1 MIDLNDTRPFG
12 LEPVRHDLDEIV
24 GRLRES
30 AEHWVP
36 QHFPNGRRNG
46 DEWRLA
52 NIGGNAPRKN
62 GSCVIA
68 LKGPHAGDWI
78 DFDTGEGGGPLS
90 TLEHATGL
98 TGRAL
103 FDYAAEL
110 AGTAPV
116 RTAPIRTAAPA
127 QAKDGAGSTPEAAP
141 ETRSK
146 ENARREIEIVI
157 KGCRALADSPAETY
171 LAARGLAVPDTPELR
186 FHPDLTHWETR
197 TGYPGLVAFVRNAG
211 GRVVGIHRTYL
222 APDGA
227 AKADL
232 PSPRMMLGPVAGG
245 TVRLA
250 PPGGNAALGIAEGIE
265 TALSVMQSC
274 PGLPVWAALAAG
286 NLAHVAL
293 PPEVVR
299 VVILADNDGE
309 GAGIRAAER
318 AAARHAAEG
327 RRVWI
332 AMPDRAGEDFN
343 DLLQRAGP
351 DAVRQA
357 LEAAVEWTPATTPE
371 DAQPAMVEATAS
383 EVGGHRPVG
392 FSAPD
397 APTTRMRAD
406 DGDLARLTARGW
418 DLLKAANTP
427 SWLYRCGG
435 RPSWV
440 ERDDEGRPI
449 AHAMTEDRMRHA
461 LAQLADWR
469 RTSRSGDL
477 VPAHPPAVLLKN
489 LLATPDPA
497 LPVLAAIVTA
507 PVFGHDG
514 SLVTE
519 PGYHAAT
526 RLLYEPPPGF
536 VLPAVP
542 ERPSSAETDAART
555 LLLDGLL
562 GDFPFTS
569 EAERAHALALILL
582 PFVRALIDG
591 PTPLH
596 LIEKPAPGT
605 GATLMIDAIAV
616 VTTGVSASVMVEGR
630 DDEEWRKRLTAKL
643 RQIPSIVLIDNLRRR
658 LDAAPLAAA
667 LTAPWWE
674 DRILGKSETVRF
686 PIRCTWIATGNNPQ
700 FSNELAR
707 RLVRIRL
714 DAHVDQPWRRED
726 FRHANL
732 LAWTRANRAALVAAC
747 LTLGRAWIAAGR
759 PRHGSMLGSFEAWAG
774 IMGGILE
781 AAGVPGFLANLD
793 EMYEAADAE
802 GAVWRAFVAAW
813 WERHG
818 TAEVGTAELHELAI
832 ACEPP
837 LPLGDGGERSQRT
850 RLGRALGRLRD
861 RVFAIG
867 ELRVCVRV
875 AGTRQRAQRWRLT
888 IENQGPDQRS
898 PRSPGSHRENQTP
911 DTRSPRSHPAN
922 QTLDARSPRSLYLGN
937 TTGCTKANKV
947 GCGGTGSL
955 LENPTP
961 DARSPRSPGRVNV
974 CERSL
979 PRSLEKAV
987 LYQSASEHSELS
999 ERFSAPYART
1009 DARARAHASARGR
1022 GPEKVHN
1029 VHHVHFGK
1037 QNQRLKGVNVRV
1049 NVLAHVHPL
1058 PNRPFRPVR
1067 GAAAPTGPPRV
1078 APPNAQERVA
1088 AAFLEVPRRHPDH
1101 DNPDRRRSPW
1111 LT

>member
-1 MIDLNDTRPFG
+1 MPR
-12 LEPVRHDLDEIV
+12 
-24 GRLRES
+24 
-30 AEHWVP
+30 
-36 QHFPNGRRNG
+36 HFPNGRRNG

-52 NIGGNAPRKN
+52 NIGGDAPRKN

-68 LKGPHAGDWI
+68 LKGAHAGDWI

-103 FDYAAEL
+103 FDYAAEIV
-110 AGTAPV
+110 GTAPV
-116 RTAPIRTAAPA
+116 RTAAPA
-127 QAKDGAGSTPEAAP
+127 PPKDGAGFASETAP

-146 ENARREIEIVI
+146 ENARREIEIII
-157 KGCRALADSPAETY
+157 KGCRALADSAAETY

-211 GRVVGIHRTYL
+211 GRVIGVHRTYL
-222 APDGA
+222 APDGT

-232 PSPRMMLGPVAGG
+232 PSPRMMLGSVTSGA
-245 TVRLA
+245 VRLA
-250 PPGGNAALGIAEGIE
+250 ALGDGAVLGLAEGIE
-265 TALSVMQSC
+265 TALSVSQAC
-274 PGLPVWAALAAG
+274 PDLPVWAALSAG
-286 NLAHVAL
+286 NLAQVAL
-293 PPEVVR
+293 PTEVLR
-299 VVILADNDGE
+299 VVILADHDAA

-318 AAARHAAEG
+318 AAARHHAEG

-332 AMPDRAGEDFN
+332 AVPDRAGEDFN
-343 DLLQRAGP
+343 DLLRREGP
-351 DAVRQA
+351 DAVRKAVEAADEWQPSPI
-357 LEAAVEWTPATTPE
+357 LEAAAPTPVEL
-371 DAQPAMVEATAS
+371 D
-383 EVGGHRPVG
+383 VGGHRPVG

-427 SWLYRCGG
+427 PWLYRCGG

-507 PVFGHDG
+507 PVFGGDG

-542 ERPSSAETDAART
+542 ERPTRAETDAART

-562 GDFPFTS
+562 GDFPFTN

-582 PFVRALIDG
+582 PFMRALIDG

-596 LIEKPAPGT
+596 LIEKPTPGT

-714 DAHVDQPWRRED
+714 DAHVDQPWRREG

-759 PRHGSMLGSFEAWAG
+759 PRHDGMLGSFEAWAG

-781 AAGVPGFLANLD
+781 AAGVLRLPRQSRRDVRGGRRRGRGLARLRGRVVGAPRHRRGRHRRAARARARLRAAAAARRRRRAL
-793 EMYEAADAE
+793 AADPARP
-802 GAVWRAFVAAW
+802 GAGPVA
-813 WERHG
+813 R
-818 TAEVGTAELHELAI
+818 
-832 ACEPP
+832 P
-837 LPLGDGGERSQRT
+837 
-850 RLGRALGRLRD
+850 RLRD
-861 RVFAIG
+861 RRGQGMRQGGRHAA
-867 ELRVCVRV
+867 
-875 AGTRQRAQRWRLT
+875 AGTALAAHDRKS
-888 IENQGPDQRS
+888 RS
-898 PRSPGSHRENQTP
+898 GSTF
-911 DTRSPRSHPAN
+911 
-922 QTLDARSPRSLYLGN
+922 
-937 TTGCTKANKV
+937 TTF
-947 GCGGTGSL
+947 TGL
-955 LENPTP
+955 
-961 DARSPRSPGRVNV
+961 
-974 CERSL
+974 
-979 PRSLEKAV
+979 
-987 LYQSASEHSELS
+987 AS
-999 ERFSAPYART
+999 
-1009 DARARAHASARGR
+1009 
-1022 GPEKVHN
+1022 
-1029 VHHVHFGK
+1029 
-1037 QNQRLKGVNVRV
+1037 
-1049 NVLAHVHPL
+1049 
-1058 PNRPFRPVR
+1058 
-1067 GAAAPTGPPRV
+1067 
-1078 APPNAQERVA
+1078 
-1088 AAFLEVPRRHPDH
+1088 
-1101 DNPDRRRSPW
+1101 
-1111 LT
+1111 

>member
-1 MIDLNDTRPFG
+1 M
-12 LEPVRHDLDEIV
+12 
-24 GRLRES
+24 
-30 AEHWVP
+30 
-36 QHFPNGRRNG
+36 
-46 DEWRLA
+46 
-52 NIGGNAPRKN
+52 
-62 GSCVIA
+62 
-68 LKGPHAGDWI
+68 
-78 DFDTGEGGGPLS
+78 
-90 TLEHATGL
+90 
-98 TGRAL
+98 
-103 FDYAAEL
+103 
-110 AGTAPV
+110 
-116 RTAPIRTAAPA
+116 
-127 QAKDGAGSTPEAAP
+127 
-141 ETRSK
+141 
-146 ENARREIEIVI
+146 
-157 KGCRALADSPAETY
+157 
-171 LAARGLAVPDTPELR
+171 
-186 FHPDLTHWETR
+186 
-197 TGYPGLVAFVRNAG
+197 
-211 GRVVGIHRTYL
+211 
-222 APDGA
+222 
-227 AKADL
+227 
-232 PSPRMMLGPVAGG
+232 
-245 TVRLA
+245 
-250 PPGGNAALGIAEGIE
+250 
-265 TALSVMQSC
+265 
-274 PGLPVWAALAAG
+274 
-286 NLAHVAL
+286 
-293 PPEVVR
+293 
-299 VVILADNDGE
+299 
-309 GAGIRAAER
+309 
-318 AAARHAAEG
+318 
-327 RRVWI
+327 
-332 AMPDRAGEDFN
+332 
-343 DLLQRAGP
+343 
-351 DAVRQA
+351 
-357 LEAAVEWTPATTPE
+357 
-371 DAQPAMVEATAS
+371 
-383 EVGGHRPVG
+383 
-392 FSAPD
+392 
-397 APTTRMRAD
+397 
-406 DGDLARLTARGW
+406 
-418 DLLKAANTP
+418 
-427 SWLYRCGG
+427 
-435 RPSWV
+435 
-440 ERDDEGRPI
+440 
-449 AHAMTEDRMRHA
+449 
-461 LAQLADWR
+461 
-469 RTSRSGDL
+469 
-477 VPAHPPAVLLKN
+477 
-489 LLATPDPA
+489 
-497 LPVLAAIVTA
+497 
-507 PVFGHDG
+507 
-514 SLVTE
+514 
-519 PGYHAAT
+519 
-526 RLLYEPPPGF
+526 
-536 VLPAVP
+536 P

-582 PFVRALIDG
+582 PFMRALIDG
-591 PTPLH
+591 QTPLH

-674 DRILGKSETVRF
+674 DRILGKSETVRL

-732 LAWTRANRAALVAAC
+732 LAWTRANRAALVGAC

-818 TAEVGTAELHELAI
+818 TSEVGTAELHELAL

-867 ELRVCVRV
+867 EVKVCVRV

-888 IENQGPDQRS
+888 IENQGPDRRS

-911 DTRSPRSHPAN
+911 DTRSPRS
-922 QTLDARSPRSLYLGN
+922 LYLSN
-937 TTGCTKANKV
+937 SIGCTKANEV
-947 GCGGTGSL
+947 ECGGAGSRS
-955 LENPTP
+955 ENQTP

-987 LYQSASEHSELS
+987 LYQSASEHSKLS
-999 ERFSAPYART
+999 EPFSAPYARR
-1009 DARARAHASARGR
+1009 DARTRTHSSARGR

-1029 VHHVHFGK
+1029 VHHVHFGE

-1049 NVLAHVHPL
+1049 NVLAHVHPF
-1058 PNRPFRPVR
+1058 PDRPFRPVR

-1101 DNPDRRRSPW
+1101 DNPDQGDHQW

>member
-1 MIDLNDTRPFG
+1 MIDFNDVRPLG
-12 LEPVRHDLDEIV
+12 LEPARHDLDEIV
-24 GRLRES
+24 GRLRDS

-36 QHFPNGRRNG
+36 RHFPNGRRNG

-52 NIGGNAPRKN
+52 NIRGDAPRKN

-68 LKGPHAGDWI
+68 LKGAHAGGWI

-116 RTAPIRTAAPA
+116 RTAAPA
-127 QAKDGAGSTPEAAP
+127 PPKDGAGSASETAP

-157 KGCRALADSPAETY
+157 KGCRALADSPADTY

-232 PSPRMMLGPVAGG
+232 PSPRMMLGPIASGA
-245 TVRLA
+245 VRLA
-250 PPGGNAALGIAEGIE
+250 QIGASEVLGLAEGIE
-265 TALSVMQSC
+265 TALSVIQAC
-274 PGLPVWAALAAG
+274 PGLPVWTALAAG
-286 NLAHVAL
+286 NLAYVAL

-418 DLLKAANTP
+418 DLLKAANAP
-427 SWLYRCGG
+427 PWLYRSGG

-582 PFVRALIDG
+582 PFMRALIDG

-616 VTTGVSASVMVEGR
+616 ITTGVSASVMVEGR

-667 LTAPWWE
+667 LTASWWE
-674 DRILGKSETVRF
+674 DRILGKSETVRL

-714 DAHVDQPWRRED
+714 DAHVDQPWRREG

-747 LTLGRAWIAAGR
+747 LTLGRAWIAAGM

-818 TAEVGTAELHELAI
+818 TAEVGTAELHELAL

-867 ELRVCVRV
+867 EVKVCVRV

-922 QTLDARSPRSLYLGN
+922 QTLDTRSPRSLCSDN
-937 TTGCTKANKV
+937 STGCKKANKAE
-947 GCGGTGSL
+947 CGGAGSL

-999 ERFSAPYART
+999 EPFSAPYART
-1009 DARARAHASARGR
+1009 NAHARTRARIRARERPGKGSQRSPPPKSPVPAGPRRRRADRSTACCATQRARAG
-1022 GPEKVHN
+1022 G
-1029 VHHVHFGK
+1029 G
-1037 QNQRLKGVNVRV
+1037 GV
-1049 NVLAHVHPL
+1049 P
-1058 PNRPFRPVR
+1058 
-1067 GAAAPTGPPRV
+1067 GSSPP
-1078 APPNAQERVA
+1078 PP
-1088 AAFLEVPRRHPDH
+1088 
-1101 DNPDRRRSPW
+1101 
-1111 LT
+1111 